1 MPSLP
6 GSRPTLLAFRI
17 ARSLYSDLPKFE
29 KNVPKWVQIFQLIA
43 ALRQ

>member
-1 MPSLP
+1 MPSLL

-29 KNVPKWVQIFQLIA
+29 KDVPEWVKIF
-43 ALRQ
+43 